1 MFEKRKKEILSKIV
15 ENDDREAFRAYCES
29 VFSRRSIFEKLMRI
43 DSGFYRKCFFIST
56 LLLMFASIFTSWIF
70 YRALVAEQLRPPPV
84 IYYNQEGTPVV
95 FKNTEAEKCLPDMR
109 IKSFLNRF
117 INSYSGTSPSKE
129 KDMVDAMNMMTPLF
143 RKINMTQKETKKKQA
158 LKIQHN
164 TKTFR
169 RQLYTTVKITAKK
182 IEVIGGEQES
192 RFYSADSE
200 CSVDSGDV
208 LAVMGTVEL
217 SWKNIHQPDKVLQ
230 TTYILFNASLVY
242 TGISEY
248 TPSGLLVDDFGTI
261 SVDSR
266 KELELL
272 LERSDVQ
279 F

>member
-1 MFEKRKKEILSKIV
+1 MSEKNKNKTLCKIV
-15 ENDDREAFRAYCES
+15 ENNDKEAFRAYCES
-29 VFSRRSIFEKLMRI
+29 VFSRRSVFEKLMRI
-43 DSGFYRKCFFIST
+43 DSRFYRKCFFIST
-56 LLLMFASIFTSWIF
+56 LLLVFASIFISWIF
-70 YRALVAEQLRPPPV
+70 YRALVAERLRPPPV
-84 IYYNQEGTPVV
+84 IYYNQEGTPVI
-95 FKNTEAEKCLPDMR
+95 FKNTEAEKCLPDVR
-109 IKSFLNRF
+109 IKSFLSRF

-143 RKINMTQKETKKKQA
+143 RKVNMTQKETKKKQA

-164 TKTFR
+164 TETFG

-182 IEVIGGEQES
+182 IEIIESEQKS
-192 RFYSADSE
+192 RNYSADSE
-200 CSVDSGDV
+200 CSVESGDV
-208 LAVMGTVEL
+208 LAIMGTAEL
-217 SWKNIHQPDKVLQ
+217 SWKNIHKPDEVLQ

-261 SVDSR
+261 SVESR